1 MVGPIRF
8 DGPVSGIDYTSII
21 EKMLEGQRR
30 PQLILKTRIET
41 ATLKKNAFLAV
52 NLSLLGLQS
61 AVNALSRPSSF
72 QANKAVSSHE
82 SILAATGSSSA
93 TPGAASFTVRRL
105 AQAHQVISNGFA
117 DANATAVTAAASTVS
132 IELGGG
138 HVDRA
143 TPVCFLNGQNGIDR
157 GSIRIID
164 SAGKVGIIDLSGAV
178 TVQDIL
184 DEING
189 AASVSV
195 KATVTGNRLSI
206 QDLAGGAGNLD
217 ISDFGADATATSL
230 GIAKTGA
237 TLPSGAKFVFGAEIN
252 TVGLSTPLTLLNGGL
267 GVRRN
272 SDGATDFSIRTINGT
287 DIDIDIAST
296 DLTVGD
302 VINRINTAAAGE
314 VTASL
319 AGNSIVLT
327 DASGSNGSISIL
339 PPDSGLIPPAGQE
352 PFDSFAVVDLGLAAI
367 TAGGAFQSNSAENSD
382 GAQSGNRRFLVGN
395 SLIPTLNSAMRSL
408 LNGGTQTLTGTDPR
422 GVSDGT
428 LQIQDRLGTSVQV
441 DVSRQ
446 ALHTKNGSVG
456 VGQSSLLL
464 NGVTGIG
471 AGSRIRISTSSG
483 IEYRTVTEVSGN
495 TLQLDAAL
503 AGSVQ
508 DNAAVHALNDG
519 LEDIVR
525 LINDRAAAAGVKVR
539 VEQNPEGNGLRLV
552 DTSGGSGTLGV
563 TNVSGTAADD
573 LGILQAVAAS
583 AINGTDLDTQ
593 WLAESTLLSTLNGGQ
608 GVTAGKIRIAD
619 AHGMQFDVDLSQAG
633 DTTLAR
639 VVLDINGAATAAAS
653 GVRARINDT
662 GDGLLLTDTA
672 GGAPTTT
679 LTVTELNGGR
689 TARDLNIA
697 GAAPG
702 ADPTRIDGSFEVAIA
717 IAANA
722 KLQDVANAINAKA
735 IGVTASILNDGSG
748 ATPYR
753 LVLTG
758 SRAGEGARFTA
769 DSAIG
774 GLTFSTS
781 IRGQDA
787 VLISG
792 GSGTGGEPAVI
803 SSAGNTVTGILP
815 GVTLTLRGTS
825 ASPVTVTVTRDD
837 AAITAM
843 AQSFVDAY
851 NEVVKKI
858 RENASFHP
866 DTFAKGPLFSEAAI
880 LRTRRDLSRL
890 ALAPVPGIQV
900 SDLNALDDV
909 GIRSGAEGTLT
920 FDSGKFSAALA
931 SSFDQVRDLFILQ
944 RKLTASTL
952 AKDLNSG
959 GGISELSGNDLRI
972 TARDGTVFEVD
983 LAGAT
988 TLGSILTRI
997 NTAAGNGG
1005 RVTASISPDG
1015 FSLQLVDSSSPSTTP
1030 FSVANLPGATA
1041 ASQLKIAKTLA
1052 LGGNVIQGDIIGLKG
1067 DPGAAQR
1074 LSEALDLITADG
1086 AGLIATRID
1095 AIDRSV
1101 NSLNE
1106 SIKKVEKRA
1115 LQVQENLIRKF
1126 TALEKIIAQSQSA
1139 QQRLS
1144 QLLAGFASQGT
1155 GSF

>member
-21 EKMLEGQRR
+21 EKMLEVQRR
-30 PQLILKTRIET
+30 PQLILKAQIDAATR
-41 ATLKKNAFLAV
+41 KKNAFLAV
-52 NLSLLGLQS
+52 NVSLLGLQS

-72 QANKAVSSHE
+72 QANKTASSNE

-93 TPGAASFTVRRL
+93 TPGAASFSVRRL
-105 AQAHQVISNGFA
+105 AQAHQMISNGFA
-117 DANATAVTAAASTVS
+117 DANASAVTPAASTVS
-132 IELGGG
+132 IEVGGG
-138 HVDRA
+138 HIDRA
-143 TPVCFLNGQNGIDR
+143 TPVSFLNGQNGIDR

-164 SAGKVGIIDLSGAV
+164 SAGKVGIVDLSGAV

-189 AASVSV
+189 AASISV
-195 KATVTGNRLSI
+195 KATVAGNRLSI
-206 QDLAGGAGNLD
+206 QDLAGGAGNLV
-217 ISDFGADATATSL
+217 ISDFGTDATATSL
-230 GIAKTGA
+230 GVARTSA
-237 TLPSGAKFVFGAEIN
+237 TLPSGAKFVLGSEIN
-252 TVGLSTPLTLLNGGL
+252 TVGLSTPLSLLNGGL

-272 SDGATDFSIRTINGT
+272 SDGATDFNIRTLNGT

-314 VTASL
+314 LSASL
-319 AGNSIVLT
+319 AGNSLVLT
-327 DASGSNGSISIL
+327 DASGLNGAIL
-339 PPDSGLIPPAGQE
+339 VIPPDSGLIPPAGQE
-352 PFDSFAVVDLGLAAI
+352 PFNSFAVVDLGLAVV
-367 TAGGAFQSNSAENSD
+367 TAGGAFQSNLAENSD
-382 GAQSGNRRFLVGN
+382 GAQSGNQRFLVGN

-408 LNGGTQTLTGTDPR
+408 LNGGTQSLSGAEPR

-428 LQIQDRLGTSVQV
+428 LQLQDRLGASVQV

-446 ALHTKNGSVG
+446 ALHTQNGSVG
-456 VGQSSLLL
+456 AGQTSLLL

-471 AGSRIRISTSSG
+471 AGSRVRISTSSG
-483 IEYRTVTEVSGN
+483 IEFRTVTEVSGN
-495 TLQLDAAL
+495 TIRFDGAL

-525 LINDRAAAAGVKVR
+525 LINDRAAAAGVQVR
-539 VEQNPEGNGLRLV
+539 VEHNPEGNGLRIV
-552 DTSGGSGTLGV
+552 DTSGGSGTLSV
-563 TNVSGTAADD
+563 TNVSGTAAED
-573 LGILQAVAAS
+573 LGILQTVAAS
-583 AINGTDLDTQ
+583 AINGTDLDAQ
-593 WLAESTLLSTLNGGQ
+593 WLANATLLSTLNGGQ
-608 GVTAGKIRIAD
+608 GVAAGKIRIAD
-619 AHGMQFDVDLSQAG
+619 AHGIQFDVDLSQAG

-639 VVLDINGAATAAAS
+639 VIQDINGAATAAAS
-653 GVRARINDT
+653 GVQARINDT
-662 GDGLLLTDTA
+662 GDGLLITDTA

-679 LTVTELNGGR
+679 LIITELNGGR

-702 ADPTRIDGSFEVAIA
+702 ATPNQINGSFEVTIDIA
-717 IAANA
+717 INA
-722 KLQDVANAINAKA
+722 TLQDVANAINAKGV
-735 IGVTASILNDGSG
+735 GVTASILNDGSG

-753 LVLTG
+753 LLLTG
-758 SRAGEGARFTA
+758 NRAGEAARFTA

-787 VLISG
+787 VLLSG
-792 GSGTGGEPAVI
+792 GGGTGGEPTVVT
-803 SSAGNTVTGILP
+803 SAGNTVTGILP
-815 GVTLTLRGTS
+815 GLTLTLKGTS

-858 RENASFHP
+858 RENASFNA
-866 DTFAKGPLFSEAAI
+866 DTFAKGPLFSEPAI
-880 LRTRRDLSRL
+880 LRTKRDLSKL
-890 ALAPVPGIQV
+890 ALAPVLGIPT
-900 SDLNALDDV
+900 SDLNVLDEV
-909 GIRSGAEGTLT
+909 GIRAGAEGTLT
-920 FDSGKFSAALA
+920 FDSGKFSGALA

-944 RKLTASTL
+944 RKLTVSTL
-952 AKDLNSG
+952 VKDLNSG
-959 GGISELSGNDLRI
+959 SGISDVSGNDLRI
-972 TARDGTVFEVD
+972 TARDGTVFDVD

-1005 RVTASISPDG
+1005 RVTASISPGG
-1015 FSLQLVDSSSPSTTP
+1015 FSLQLVDSSFPSTTP
-1030 FSVANLPGATA
+1030 FSVANVSGATA

-1052 LGGNVIQGDIIGLKG
+1052 LGGNTIQGDIIGLKG

-1086 AGLIATRID
+1086 DGLIATRID
-1095 AIDRSV
+1095 AIDTSV
-1101 NSLNE
+1101 NRMNE
-1106 SIKKVEKRA
+1106 SISRIEKRA

-1126 TALEKIIAQSQSA
+1126 TALEKVIAQSQST

-1144 QLLAGFASQGT
+1144 QLLAGLASQGN